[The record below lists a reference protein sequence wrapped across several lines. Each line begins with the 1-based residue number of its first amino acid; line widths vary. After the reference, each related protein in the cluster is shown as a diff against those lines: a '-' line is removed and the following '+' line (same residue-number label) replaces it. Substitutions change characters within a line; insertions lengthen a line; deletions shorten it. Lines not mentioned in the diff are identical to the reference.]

1 MSNIKDLFVSYEI
14 AKQLKDKGFNEV
26 CLGWFQFENY
36 GTEVHTDKYWKEK
49 LSGLDA
55 EEFLNAPLYQQVVD
69 WLELKGISIWVFP
82 VYRGEKIAF
91 YKVNM
96 VKFHE
101 QIDTQELF
109 GILKDSFNTKEEALT
124 KAIEEAIKLI

>member
-69 WLELKGISIWVFP
+69 WFREKKDIQINIVWNKFYP
-82 VYRGEKIAF
+82 NTPYEFEMRPTWRGEVLRPYGLSGMSAT
-91 YKVNM
+91 YY
-96 VKFHE
+96 
-101 QIDTQELF
+101 
-109 GILKDSFNTKEEALT
+109 EALT
-124 KAIEEAIKLI
+124 RAIEEAIKLI